1 MKEFAIFIT
10 IVIGLLSIAAIVILI
25 IVFSTPASN
34 KTIKPTK
41 KEIRFNL
48 ESWKEEINKREAEL
62 QGIHNE
68 NVVASYLMRYV
79 NNYGGKLFN
88 NVILEYESGR
98 SFEIDHIVITKGG
111 FFVIETKGQKG
122 IITGREEDETWHQIK
137 KYYQDDK
144 DFYNP
149 IKQNN
154 SHIYHLRKLFGN
166 SAPKMTSL
174 IIFTEADI
182 SNILSN
188 KVFTVGRAVLKID
201 EVTKT
206 NNYSS
211 DYLDK
216 NANKLNKIIAMYG
229 ISKEKHITNIK
240 NRYA

>member
-34 KTIKPTK
+34 KTTKPTK

-48 ESWKEEINKREAEL
+48 ESWKEEINKREVEL

-88 NVILEYESGR
+88 NVILEYEPGK

-144 DFYNP
+144 DLYNP

-154 SHIYHLRKLFGN
+154 SHIYHLRKLFG
-166 SAPKMTSL
+166 SGAPKMTSL

-182 SNILSN
+182 SYIESN
-188 KVFTVGRAVLKID
+188 KVYTIGRAVLKID
-201 EVTKT
+201 EITKT

-216 NANKLNKIIAMYG
+216 NVNKLNMIIAMYG
-229 ISKEKHITNIK
+229 ISKEKHIAYVK
-240 NRYA
+240 NRRA